1 MIDVG
6 TGSGCL
12 ACAVAAGRGDA
23 RVLALELSPDAA
35 RVAHENVRALGL
47 RGRVRVVVA
56 DLMTAVGAV
65 EADLIV
71 SNPPYLPS
79 EIVPD
84 LPPEVRDHEPRV
96 AFDGGPGGMR
106 LIPQIV
112 TAARTRLGPGGAVAL
127 ETAGVV
133 QAREVADLL
142 RAAGLVDV
150 SLREDLAGVMRLVAG
165 RHS

>member
-12 ACAVAAGRGDA
+12 ACAVAAGRADA

-56 DLMTAVGAV
+56 DLLTVVGAV

-71 SNPPYLPS
+71 VEPA
-79 EIVPD
+79 
-84 LPPEVRDHEPRV
+84 LPPERARPGSS
-96 AFDGGPGGMR
+96 AGG
-106 LIPQIV
+106 
-112 TAARTRLGPGGAVAL
+112 
-127 ETAGVV
+127 
-133 QAREVADLL
+133 
-142 RAAGLVDV
+142 
-150 SLREDLAGVMRLVAG
+150 S
-165 RHS
+165 